1 MRKRVMMR
9 QFGYMALA
17 LAVVGAMATGAQATA
32 IFIQSGGDAPIAG
45 GDAAE
50 IAFVEGIV
58 GQDNL
63 TLLFKTEPDGDNG
76 NCPAGPDCIS
86 ATNTAGGADVFWVG
100 LSESLNFILMVDGT
114 ANPGNECL
122 DSTTGTTGGSCYSLY
137 GVSDDQLFDSDGV
150 QSLLLPSDS
159 GGNSHILFLSG
170 GGTSVPEPTT
180 LLLLGAG
187 LVGTA
192 LYRRKAR

>member
-9 QFGYMALA
+9 QIGYMALA
-17 LAVVGAMATGAQATA
+17 LAVVGAMATRAQADV
-32 IFIQSGGDAPIAG
+32 IFLQSGGDAPIGG

-63 TLLFKTEPDGDNG
+63 TLLLKTEPDGSGGGITAD
-76 NCPAGPDCIS
+76 
-86 ATNTAGGADVFWVG
+86 ATGTSADVSWAG
-100 LSESLNFILMVDGT
+100 LSQSLDFILVVDGT
-114 ANPGNECL
+114 AGTVGNPCT
-122 DSTTGTTGGSCYSLY
+122 DTTEGTTGGSCYSLY
-137 GVSDDQLFDSDGV
+137 GVSDDQKFDSNGV
-150 QSLLLPSDS
+150 QNVVLPSDS
-159 GGNSHILFLSG
+159 GGISHIVFLSG

-180 LLLLGAG
+180 LVLLGAG